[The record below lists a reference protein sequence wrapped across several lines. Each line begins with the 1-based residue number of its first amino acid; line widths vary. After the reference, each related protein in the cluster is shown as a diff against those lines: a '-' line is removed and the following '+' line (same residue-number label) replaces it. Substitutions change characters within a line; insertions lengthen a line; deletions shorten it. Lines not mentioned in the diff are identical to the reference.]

1 LSVSRASAPATT
13 RGIVGALVLAA
24 MVGLVVVDLS
34 DRIGAVTDGLVE
46 DRRQAVR
53 TLERLHRITA
63 ADPRPADVIAADL
76 AALIVTA
83 PTASSA
89 SAAALDHVRM
99 LLSHAAAVAE
109 RLDTG
114 AGSRRDGRAQVEVRA
129 RFRADVAALQRVLH
143 RLESGPPRF
152 VVSALTVEA
161 LGEGRL
167 VVELTATV
175 PWLAPIDP

>member
-1 LSVSRASAPATT
+1 MSVSRASAPASP
-13 RGIVGALVLAA
+13 RGIVGALLLAA
-24 MVGLVVVDLS
+24 MVGLVFLDLS

-46 DRRQAVR
+46 DRRQALR

-63 ADPRPADVIAADL
+63 TDPRSADEIASDL
-76 AALIVTA
+76 AAVIMTA

-89 SAAALDHVRM
+89 SAAALDHVRT
-99 LLSHAAAVAE
+99 LLSEATAVAE

-114 AGSRRDGRAQVEVRA
+114 AGSRRDGRAQVEVRT

-161 LGEGRL
+161 VGEGRL

-175 PWLAPIDP
+175 PWLAPMGP